1 MVEYNSDLINKYMV
15 NYSEGVA
22 NLPELEGFA
31 HEEAANALRTQEEQ
45 LEFKSLAEEQDAKP
59 SQELEDE
66 PPVTELK
73 ETKLER
79 PGISSN

>member
-1 MVEYNSDLINKYMV
+1 MA
-15 NYSEGVA
+15 NYSEGAA

-31 HEEAANALRTQEEQ
+31 HEAAVDALRTQEEQ
-45 LEFKSLAEEQDAKP
+45 SELRGLAKEQDAKP
-59 SQELEDE
+59 SKELVDE

-79 PGISSN
+79 PGIGSN